1 MNTIKKLLG
10 IVWFLAG
17 PAVLGFLI
25 YEAWKKNAA
34 AGSTSNDMLQWSIII
49 GIFVPIAIG
58 LMIFG
63 YYSMKGEYNLEEST
77 K

>member
-1 MNTIKKLLG
+1 MNALKRILG
-10 IVWFLAG
+10 IFWLLMG

-25 YEAWKKNAA
+25 FEAVKKNSLPT
-34 AGSTSNDMLQWSIII
+34 STSNDMLQWGIII

-63 YYSMKGEYNLEEST
+63 YYSMKGAYDLED
-77 K
+77 

>member
-1 MNTIKKLLG
+1 MNAIKRILG
-10 IVWFLAG
+10 LVWFLMG

-25 YEAWKKNAA
+25 YEAIKKNALPT
-34 AGSTSNDMLQWSIII
+34 STANDMLQWGIII

-63 YYSMKGEYNLEEST
+63 FYSLKGAYDMED
-77 K
+77 

>member
-1 MNTIKKLLG
+1 MNAIKKALG

-25 YEAWKKNAA
+25 YEAMKKNALPT
-34 AGSTSNDMLQWSIII
+34 STSNDMLQWGIII

-63 YYSMKGEYNLEEST
+63 FYSLKGEYDMND
-77 K
+77 

>member
-1 MNTIKKLLG
+1 MNAIKKILG

-17 PAVLGFLI
+17 PAVLGFLVF
-25 YEAWKKNAA
+25 EAIKKNSLPT
-34 AGSTSNDMLQWSIII
+34 STSNDMLQWGIII

-63 YYSMKGEYNLEEST
+63 FYSMKGDYNLDE
-77 K
+77 